1 MYSSFVG
8 KSGTDGSPRAT
19 KSKKSTGPVLTM
31 TKKELK
37 AKIDMLPDL
46 DLN

>member
-8 KSGTDGSPRAT
+8 SKGEGSPRR
-19 KSKKSTGPVLTM
+19 KGKSTGPVLHM
-31 TKKELK
+31 TKKELA

>member
-8 KSGTDGSPRAT
+8 SGGDGSPRR
-19 KSKKSTGPVLTM
+19 KGKSTAPVLHM
-31 TKKELK
+31 TKKELA